1 MVIFCSLVLFNSFAT
16 AGSADQPD
24 DDTTKSTG
32 RSTPRLQPPKKDSH
46 GAPYRNNRFGFRST
60 NVVRPA
66 SAGLQPKTI
75 TDYDK
80 QHSNN
85 NNNIHTTNN
94 NNVYITDKR
103 RSKSASAAAS
113 ARTTFTPLLQAPSQ
127 AQQERSSALQHTG
140 FGALHKPQPKYQSAH
155 GATKIASSESGAQQ
169 VMTKCDQAEHKNTP
183 HNPPSANATTGVA
196 AATSGSTDE
205 QRSQSS
211 VNNTNG
217 RQCVSAND
225 SNQQHVAANSL

>member
-1 MVIFCSLVLFNSFAT
+1 M
-16 AGSADQPD
+16 
-24 DDTTKSTG
+24 
-32 RSTPRLQPPKKDSH
+32 
-46 GAPYRNNRFGFRST
+46 
-60 NVVRPA
+60 VRPA

-85 NNNIHTTNN
+85 NNNIHATNN

-127 AQQERSSALQHTG
+127 VQQERSSALQHTG
-140 FGALHKPQPKYQSAH
+140 FGALHKPQPKYQS
-155 GATKIASSESGAQQ
+155 TKIASSESGAQQ
-169 VMTKCDQAEHKNTP
+169 VMTKCDQAEHKNTS
-183 HNPPSANATTGVA
+183 HNPPSATAGAT

-211 VNNTNG
+211 VNNANG
-217 RQCVSAND
+217 RQCVSANE